1 MKETFRSAEDESEEI
16 KMKKI
21 LSAVMVLMLAIGL
34 MIPAFASAESTEG
47 HDTMWVVCADG
58 KRLNVRYQPSRSSRL
73 LYRIDN
79 GDSLT
84 VLHDEPTPEGWA
96 MVRKGNKQVGYVM
109 TKYLKAN
116 KPGKYELRERDD
128 DFVAVGTYKVTAR
141 ALNSRT
147 DESVGLRV
155 KPTKKSTAI
164 RRLMAG
170 DTLDVIAVGK
180 TWSQVRDPQT
190 GATGYVAND
199 YISRM

>member
-1 MKETFRSAEDESEEI
+1 
-16 KMKKI
+16 MKKI

-34 MIPAFASAESTEG
+34 MIPVFSSAESVVG
-47 HDTMWVVCADG
+47 HKTMWVVCADG
-58 KRLNVRYQPSRSSRL
+58 KRLNVRYLPSRNSKV

-84 VLHDEPTPEGWA
+84 ILHDEPTPEGWA

-109 TKYLKAN
+109 TKFLKAN
-116 KPGKYELRERDD
+116 KPGKYDLRERDD

-170 DTLDVIAVGK
+170 DTLAVIAVGK
-180 TWSQVRDPQT
+180 TWSRIKDPGT
-190 GATGYVAND
+190 GKTGYVAND
-199 YISRM
+199 YICKA